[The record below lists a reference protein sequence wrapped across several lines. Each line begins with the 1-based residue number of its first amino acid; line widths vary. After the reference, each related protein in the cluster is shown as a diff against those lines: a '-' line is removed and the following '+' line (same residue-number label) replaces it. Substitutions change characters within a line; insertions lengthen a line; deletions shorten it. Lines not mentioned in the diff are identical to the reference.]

1 MNESYVEE
9 GHVLYIACDTVENKL
24 LMHVFVV
31 KFAWNVA
38 LVIDQIAVNQRNSV
52 ESATCSDCNCFSASH

>member
-31 KFAWNVA
+31 KFA
-38 LVIDQIAVNQRNSV
+38 
-52 ESATCSDCNCFSASH
+52 